1 MPVIDYFADLW
12 PSFRFILGGIPYTAA
27 LIAGAMLLGFL
38 GGLPLACLEVYG
50 AGRLKRLARLYVWFF
65 RGVPVLLLLFLFHF
79 GVFSLLSD
87 FIFHF
92 TKFFLGTGRRLNF
105 SVFTSSIM
113 VLGLISCAY
122 QSQIFR
128 GAISSL
134 PAGQYKAAQALGFGR
149 AAAVAHII
157 LPQALRIS
165 IPAWSN
171 EYSILLK
178 DSAVAFA
185 LGVMEI
191 MARAKQLSS
200 STSDH
205 LTYYIMA
212 AFLYYLLTWL
222 GVKALKKVDEKTRI
236 PGFGH
241 DQQALGR

>member
-1 MPVIDYFADLW
+1 MPVIDYFVDLW
-12 PSFRFILGGIPYTAA
+12 PSFRFILSGAPYTVA

-50 AGRLKRLARLYVWFF
+50 AGWLKRLTRLYVWFF

-79 GVFSLLSD
+79 GVFSLLSVLA
-87 FIFHF
+87 FKV
-92 TKFFLGTGRRLNF
+92 TRFLWGTGYNLDI
-105 SVFTSSIM
+105 SVFVSSIL

-149 AAAVAHII
+149 ASAVVNII
-157 LPQALRIS
+157 LPQALRVS

-185 LGVMEI
+185 LGVLEI
-191 MARAKQLSS
+191 MARSRQLSN

-205 LTYYIMA
+205 LTYYIFA
-212 AFLYYLLTWL
+212 AFLYYVLTWL
-222 GVKALKKVDEKTRI
+222 GVKALKKMDEKTRI
-236 PGFGH
+236 PGLGYE
-241 DQQALGR
+241 QQSH

>member
-1 MPVIDYFADLW
+1 MLVLDYLADLW
-12 PSFRFILGGIPYTAA
+12 PSLRFIIGGVPYTVA
-27 LIAGAMLLGFL
+27 LVAGAMVLGFL
-38 GGLPLACLEVYG
+38 GGLALACMEVYG
-50 AGRLKRLARLYVWFF
+50 SGRLKRTARIYVWFF

-87 FIFHF
+87 FV
-92 TKFFLGTGRRLNF
+92 TWAVNRLGGGEYTLDI
-105 SVFTSSIM
+105 SVFVSAIL

-128 GAISSL
+128 GSILSL
-134 PAGQYKAAQALGFGR
+134 PVGQYKAAQALGFGR
-149 AAAVAHII
+149 ASAVIHII

-185 LGVMEI
+185 LGVLEI
-191 MARAKQLSS
+191 MARSRQLSN

-205 LTYYIMA
+205 LTYYIFA

-222 GVKALKKVDEKTRI
+222 GVKALRKVDEKTRI
-236 PGFGH
+236 PGLGH
-241 DQQALGR
+241 EQQSR